1 MSESIPMTRWVTIGI
16 VVAIAVLVVLTVT
29 QRGREGLSCNDPT
42 CGGEMQ
48 DKGLLGE
55 APAAGDET
63 KPAKKKG
70 G

>member
-1 MSESIPMTRWVTIGI
+1 MTRWVTIGI

-48 DKGLLGE
+48 DKGLSTGICTRFGPGE
-55 APAAGDET
+55 TAQHCTP
-63 KPAKKKG
+63 
-70 G
+70 